1 MVLSMLATL
10 PGILLILAMFCFT
23 INSDHRFMGV
33 KLFVVLFIVS
43 FALFYQL
50 TEVKV
55 PSIIAQ
61 ADTRIEEFADYD
73 AIGDQFTDTYDMTVH
88 ELDGAKEI
96 RYYDKAIAHDPQFRL
111 LSGGHFTT
119 YYYRIKPDL
128 SYERVPF
135 EETSFDKN

>member
-1 MVLSMLATL
+1 MVLSMLVTL
-10 PGILLILAMFCFT
+10 PSILLILAMFCLI
-23 INSDHRFMGV
+23 INSDHRFIG
-33 KLFVVLFIVS
+33 VVLFIVS

-73 AIGDQFTDTYDMTVH
+73 VIGDQFTDTYDMTVH

-96 RYYDKAIAHDPQFRL
+96 RYYDKATAHDPQFRL

-135 EETSFDKN
+135 EETSFDKNRN

>member
-1 MVLSMLATL
+1 MVLSMFVTL
-10 PGILLILAMFCFT
+10 PSILLILAMFCLI
-23 INSDHRFMGV
+23 INSNHRFIGV
-33 KLFVVLFIVS
+33 MLAIASIV
-43 FALFYQL
+43 LFYQL

-96 RYYDKAIAHDPQFRL
+96 RYYDKATAHDPQFRL

-135 EETSFDKN
+135 EETSFDKNRN

>member
-1 MVLSMLATL
+1 MVLSMLVTL
-10 PGILLILAMFCFT
+10 PGILLILAMFCLI
-23 INSDHRFMGV
+23 INSDHRFIGV
-33 KLFVVLFIVS
+33 MLAIAS
-43 FALFYQL
+43 IALFYQL

-96 RYYDKAIAHDPQFRL
+96 RYYDKATAHDPQFRL

-135 EETSFDKN
+135 EETSFDKNRN

>member
-1 MVLSMLATL
+1 MN
-10 PGILLILAMFCFT
+10 I
-23 INSDHRFMGV
+23 
-33 KLFVVLFIVS
+33 KLNI
-43 FALFYQL
+43 YPKDKNGK
-50 TEVKV
+50 T
-55 PSIIAQ
+55 
-61 ADTRIEEFADYD
+61 
-73 AIGDQFTDTYDMTVH
+73 M
-88 ELDGAKEI
+88 KEI

>member
-1 MVLSMLATL
+1 MVLSMLVTL
-10 PGILLILAMFCFT
+10 PSILLILAMFCLI
-23 INSDHRFMGV
+23 INSNHRFIGV
-33 KLFVVLFIVS
+33 MLAIASIL
-43 FALFYQL
+43 LFYQL

-96 RYYDKAIAHDPQFRL
+96 RYYDKATAHDPQFRL

-135 EETSFDKN
+135 EETSFDKNRN